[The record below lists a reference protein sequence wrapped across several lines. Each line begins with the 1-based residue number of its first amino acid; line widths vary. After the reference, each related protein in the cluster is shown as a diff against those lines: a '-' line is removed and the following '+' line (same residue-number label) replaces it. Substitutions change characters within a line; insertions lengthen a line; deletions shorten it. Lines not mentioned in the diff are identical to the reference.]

1 MAAGVNGMKVL
12 LIMALGAAGMIAGA
26 HPAAA
31 QALPKMVI
39 YGTQKCPTDANGN
52 EIVVCERRSPEEQFR
67 IPKELRE
74 LEVTPQNE
82 SWARRALSDDT
93 PGVNGTGSC
102 SAVGPGGATGC
113 FLREA
118 QRNRRANTARKTQ
131 QQNMEDTLDRQ

>member
-1 MAAGVNGMKVL
+1 MKVIL
-12 LIMALGAAGMIAGA
+12 AAAVALAGTLAGTA
-26 HPAAA
+26 PASA
-31 QALPKMVI
+31 QALPKLVI
-39 YGTQKCPTDANGN
+39 YGAQKCPTDANGN

-74 LEVTPQNE
+74 LEITPQNE

-102 SAVGPGGATGC
+102 SAVGPGGSTGC

-118 QRNRRANTARKTQ
+118 QRNRRTNAARKAQ
-131 QQNMEDTLDRQ
+131 QQNMEDSLNR